1 MSQKT
6 RIESPPAPP
15 AQVIG
20 RVVRQALDED
30 VSDAG
35 DLTTR
40 YALPHDAKAKGFVRT
55 RAPGRLAG
63 GIVLAEVFS
72 RLDPELQVRALAADG
87 ADVAAGETIAEISG
101 AATGL
106 LAGERVALNL
116 LAHLSGVATLTR
128 AYVAAIDG
136 LMARIAHTRKTTPGL
151 RALEVYAVQCGGGA
165 AHRFG
170 LHDAVLVKD
179 NHVAIAGGIGAA
191 LMAVRARAGHMV
203 HVSVEVDT
211 LAQLDEAL
219 RYSPDVV
226 LLDNFSIPDLE
237 KAVRMV
243 GSRCVTEAS
252 GGVTLETVRAVAETG
267 VDVISVG
274 ALTHSAPALDVGLDV
289 EPRR

>member
-55 RAPGRLAG
+55 RAPGRRAG